1 MLAADRSSWYLMP
14 KDNDFHTLETICRLL
29 GPLNDFT
36 DLLGSE
42 TKTTLSSLNPVMEHI
57 TGILKEKEEDDAL
70 TKQMKKVMMDD
81 LQPRYS
87 SGKVSKVIDI
97 ACFVDPRFKGSFSQN
112 KDDTIRFTEAEAV
125 KLEEITS
132 LPPQELPAS
141 TADQEPG
148 SSTSTTTV
156 PSAATKKKDKSC
168 LVLLTQKNYI
178 SKTTNGQRKR
188 RRPLKRKSN
197 NGGSIVFV
205 SASHIL

>member
-1 MLAADRSSWYLMP
+1 MLAADRSSWHLMP

-42 TKTTLSSLNPVMEHI
+42 TKTTLSSLKPVMEHI
-57 TGILKEKEEDDAL
+57 TSILKEKEEDDAL

-156 PSAATKKKDKSC
+156 PSAATKKKDN
-168 LVLLTQKNYI
+168 LLSLAY
-178 SKTTNGQRKR
+178 SKKLHQQ
-188 RRPLKRKSN
+188 N
-197 NGGSIVFV
+197 NKWSKKEKT
-205 SASHIL
+205 SP